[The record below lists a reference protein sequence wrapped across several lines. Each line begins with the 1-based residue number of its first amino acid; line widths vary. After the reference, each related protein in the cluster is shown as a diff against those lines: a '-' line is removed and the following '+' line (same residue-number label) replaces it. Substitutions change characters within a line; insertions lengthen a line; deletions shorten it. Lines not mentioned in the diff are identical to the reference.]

1 MVNIINL
8 AMAACPCHVWAHK
21 DTHKQQAT
29 AYLWTPTQ
37 KTKTMRG
44 CGTRGHELVVDVV
57 ALGWCLVL
65 ELQGDFQPNQPPRFH
80 DLGRPRHGVAAV
92 TLPALAIRPG
102 FSSRYF
108 CGG

>member
-57 ALGWCLVL
+57 VLGWCLGSVS
-65 ELQGDFQPNQPPRFH
+65 FRVFPNLTNLH
-80 DLGRPRHGVAAV
+80 DS
-92 TLPALAIRPG
+92 TT
-102 FSSRYF
+102 
-108 CGG
+108 